1 METKKAFVFDTNFII
16 QNHNLSDVVKN
27 LNEKGFVVY
36 ITQVA
41 IDERISQEC
50 IKQKAKYSKIET
62 FQKEMDGI
70 VQITII
76 EPYEKTEKLYRVGMQ
91 KKYAELF
98 GQNII
103 PFKKTSAM
111 FERVLQRAYMKVPPF
126 ITSGTDK
133 GFKDSLMWL
142 SMLDFFKEKGEEKI
156 VFVSN
161 DNGFKENA
169 DVLCSEFEEFT
180 SKKISIKEN
189 SYYKNIL
196 DSETVKKEKEKSE
209 QLPDAS
215 QMRKKIHAVIE
226 KLCGNYVED
235 YWGQQEFVR
244 TFTLTQKVDADYMEV
259 VMNGLKNDINAH
271 LFDEYIPAFD
281 LFALDDRVVN
291 GNISVS
297 ISDLEEANNLF
308 EEVKLQFPNF
318 LKQFYATA
326 ANIFNENYSEPIAM
340 GDDDLPF

>member
-1 METKKAFVFDTNFII
+1 MGPKKAFVFDTNFII
-16 QNHNLSDVVKN
+16 QNHNLIDVVKN

-50 IKQKAKYSKIET
+50 IKQQAKYNKIET
-62 FQKEMDGI
+62 FQKEMNGI
-70 VQITII
+70 AKITIV
-76 EPYEKTEKLYRVGMQ
+76 EPYEQTEKVYRVGMQ
-91 KKYAELF
+91 KKYEELF
-98 GQNII
+98 GKNII
-103 PFKKTSAM
+103 PFKKTSEM
-111 FERVLQRAYMKVPPF
+111 FERILQRAYMKVPPF

-142 SMLDFFKEKGEEKI
+142 SILDFFKEKGEEEI

-161 DNGFKENA
+161 DNGFKEN
-169 DVLCSEFEEFT
+169 VEILCSEFEKIT
-180 SKKISIKEN
+180 SKNISIKEN
-189 SYYKNIL
+189 SYYKIIL
-196 DSETVKKEKEKSE
+196 DSETVKKEKEKEE
-209 QLPDAS
+209 QLPDVS
-215 QMRKKIHAVIE
+215 QMRKKIRTVIE
-226 KLCGNYVED
+226 KLCGNYVEN

-259 VMNGLKNDINAH
+259 VMNGLKSDINIH
-271 LFDEYIPAFD
+271 LFDEHIPAVD

-308 EEVKLQFPNF
+308 EEVKLQFPQF
-318 LKQFYATA
+318 LKQFYTTA
-326 ANIFNENYSEPIAM
+326 ANIFNENYSEPIAT
-340 GDDDLPF
+340 GDDLPF